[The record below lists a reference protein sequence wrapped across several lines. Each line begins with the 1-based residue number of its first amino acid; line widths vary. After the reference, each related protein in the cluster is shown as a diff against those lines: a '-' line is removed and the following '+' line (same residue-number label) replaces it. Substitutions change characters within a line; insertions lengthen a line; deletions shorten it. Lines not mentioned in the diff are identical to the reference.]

1 MKTRVLKWGNSLA
14 VRIPK
19 SFAEG
24 LGFGEGSPAEMD
36 LEDGAIVL
44 KPDRDRVWDLGELL
58 DGVTDDNLHPAWE
71 SGAGVPDE
79 MAGPVLRQGTRTM
92 GTCPQAG
99 GVGVRPGKDG
109 PPGSRS
115 GPGDEDDR

>member
-19 SFAEG
+19 SFAGG

-58 DGVTDDNLHPAWE
+58 DGVTDDNLHPAWGSE
-71 SGAGVPDE
+71 AAAVDEDLRPDE
-79 MAGPVLRQGTRTM
+79 
-92 GTCPQAG
+92 
-99 GVGVRPGKDG
+99 DG
-109 PPGSRS
+109 PSGSRS
-115 GPGDEDDR
+115 GPGDEGDR